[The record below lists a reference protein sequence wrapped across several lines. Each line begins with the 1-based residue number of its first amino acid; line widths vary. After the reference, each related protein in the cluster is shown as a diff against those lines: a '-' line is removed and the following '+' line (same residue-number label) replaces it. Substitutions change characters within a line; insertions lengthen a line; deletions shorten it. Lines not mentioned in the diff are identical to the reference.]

1 MVSKSTSKTSSISCN
16 SYKKGLQLI
25 LLDNSFIVFFLLK
38 DMDKSSSSPHQ
49 TDDEEDDDDID
60 IEENVDE
67 EHATSSNSN

>member
-1 MVSKSTSKTSSISCN
+1 
-16 SYKKGLQLI
+16 
-25 LLDNSFIVFFLLK
+25 
-38 DMDKSSSSPHQ
+38 MDKSCSSPHQ